1 MLVRELT
8 NMKKFIMPQRVA
20 FDKVG
25 DTEIS
30 TVKLNSAGWGY
41 ETCMF
46 YADGH
51 SDVVSTYDTL
61 KDALSTHE
69 QIVAHEKNHLV
80 AKNKFLG
87 DKHGNT

>member
-8 NMKKFIMPQRVA
+8 NMKKFIMPERVA

-51 SDVVSTYDTL
+51 SDVVAKYDTL
-61 KDALSTHE
+61 KDAVATHK
-69 QIVAHEKNHLV
+69 QIVEHEKNHFV
-80 AKNKFLG
+80 AKMRHFG
-87 DKHGNT
+87 D

>member
-1 MLVRELT
+1 
-8 NMKKFIMPQRVA
+8 MKKFIMPQRIA

-51 SDVVSTYDTL
+51 SDVVSTYDMWD
-61 KDALSTHE
+61 DAVSTHK
-69 QIVAHEKNHLV
+69 QIVAHEKMHLA
-80 AKNKFLG
+80 AKNKFIG